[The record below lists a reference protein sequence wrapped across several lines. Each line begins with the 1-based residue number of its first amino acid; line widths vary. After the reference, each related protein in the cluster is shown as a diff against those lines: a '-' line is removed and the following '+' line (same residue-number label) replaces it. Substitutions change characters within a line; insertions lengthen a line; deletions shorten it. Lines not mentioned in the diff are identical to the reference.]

1 MAGTTRSHGRR
12 DGGRAAL
19 AAAVVLVGAT
29 LTAPASAQQAPAITP
44 VPAYAVAV
52 ASDPAAQRAAPA
64 IQQAGFQALATTAPF
79 VLVPAASAVAA
90 AGPGPDQALL
100 DGSQN
105 VNRSLQAGLQSMSNL
120 ELDAAAERFNEVV
133 SLFEGTPALVL
144 LTGTQPFAQA
154 LVNLG
159 INSFLGGDEGKTEE
173 FFRYAVSLDP
183 TVMPDA
189 ELFPDVIAVYNRVID
204 DVGSRNL
211 VRAEIETAPEGA
223 TVFVDG
229 LERGSAP
236 LSEDVLPGKHIFA
249 ARADGYASGGVIVD
263 VRGGRRPTRV
273 TIELERSGASGPPQ
287 PQGVSDLAGAL
298 MEGSGREIALYRSI
312 ADQVGARIL
321 LVLWLMP
328 GGEATSMVSIQLFD
342 RQSDRVVGNGL
353 SGEVP
358 LDPSTIGNAAY
369 ASIQQVIGPIG
380 QQLAGPIGQ
389 PPPPPPPP
397 PPWGEQ
403 PIPPDGDGD
412 DDGGIASEWW
422 FWTIIGAVVAGG
434 AATGIYFGLTASE
447 GPSGPDAPQLIMEF

>member
-1 MAGTTRSHGRR
+1 VAFATV
-12 DGGRAAL
+12 L
-19 AAAVVLVGAT
+19 VLVGAT

-52 ASDPAAQRAAPA
+52 ASDPAAQRVAPA
-64 IQQAGFQALATTAPF
+64 LQQAGFQALATTAPF
-79 VLVPAASAVAA
+79 VLVAAASAVPA
-90 AGPGPDQALL
+90 AGPPADQALL

-105 VNRSLQAGLQSMSNL
+105 VNRALQTGLQAMSNL
-120 ELDAAAERFNEVV
+120 ELDSAAQQFNEVV
-133 SLFEGTPALVL
+133 SLFEATPALVL
-144 LTGTQPFAQA
+144 ITGTQPFATA
-154 LVNLG
+154 LIDLG
-159 INSFLGGDEGKTEE
+159 INSFLSGDEGKTEE

-189 ELFPDVIAVYNRVID
+189 ELFPDVITVYNRVID

-211 VRAEIETAPEGA
+211 VRAEIETVPEGA

-229 LERGSAP
+229 LDKGPAP
-236 LSEDVLPGKHIFA
+236 LSEDVLPGKHVFA

-273 TIELERSGASGPPQ
+273 TIELEQSGGASGPPQ

-298 MEGSGREIALYRSI
+298 MEGSGREVALYRSI

-328 GGEATSMVSIQLFD
+328 GGQATSMVSIQLFD
-342 RQSDRVVGNGL
+342 RQADRVVGNGL

-358 LDPSTIGNAAY
+358 LDSATIGNAAY

-380 QQLAGPIGQ
+380 QQLAGPIG
-389 PPPPPPPP
+389 PTPPPPPP
-397 PPWGEQ
+397 PPWGEE
-403 PIPPDGDGD
+403 PVVPPDGDN
-412 DDGGIASEWW
+412 DGGIASQWW